1 VTPMERL
8 PRGFWTVGALVALTC
23 GILLWQGLS
32 FLSQPALAPPP
43 VAPPETSQTP
53 EATSPSGENERAT
66 SATQLDSAPAPSN
79 EIVVHVAGAVKN
91 PGIVRIP
98 RGSRVDDAVRAAGG
112 FSSKADPDL
121 VNLAQPLE
129 DGVQIYVPRKGESV
143 TVEGRVGSVSP
154 SGVTVRGLAGR
165 QETPAG
171 KINLNTASAEQL
183 ESLPGVGPATARAIL
198 EYRKQNGGFQSV
210 DELIEVRGI
219 GPKKLEQIRPYV
231 VVR

>member
-1 VTPMERL
+1 MERIPKGL
-8 PRGFWTVGALVALTC
+8 WTVGALVVITC
-23 GILLWQGLS
+23 CLLLWQGLTL
-32 FLSQPALAPPP
+32 LSPSALAPPP
-43 VAPPETSQTP
+43 AVPPDTMHAPET
-53 EATSPSGENERAT
+53 TS
-66 SATQLDSAPAPSN
+66 SAESEGSNSNIQIDQISAQSN
-79 EIVVHVAGAVKN
+79 EIVVHVAGAVKK

-98 RGSRVDDAVRAAGG
+98 RGSRVDDAIRAAGG

-129 DGVQIYVPRKGESV
+129 DGVQVYVPRKGESV
-143 TVEGRVGSVSP
+143 AVEGRVGSIA
-154 SGVTVRGLAGR
+154 SGEAPGR
-165 QETPAG
+165 ASTAHRELPAG

-183 ESLPGVGPATARAIL
+183 EDLPGVGPATARAIL
-198 EYRKQNGGFQSV
+198 DYRKQNGGFQSV

>member
-1 VTPMERL
+1 
-8 PRGFWTVGALVALTC
+8 
-23 GILLWQGLS
+23 
-32 FLSQPALAPPP
+32 
-43 VAPPETSQTP
+43 
-53 EATSPSGENERAT
+53 
-66 SATQLDSAPAPSN
+66 
-79 EIVVHVAGAVKN
+79 VVHVAGAVKN

-112 FSSKADPDL
+112 FSSKADADL

-129 DGVQIYVPRKGESV
+129 DGVQVYVPRKGESV
-143 TVEGRVGSVSP
+143 VVEGRVGSVSP
-154 SGVTVRGLAGR
+154 SGATVRGLAGR

>member
-53 EATSPSGENERAT
+53 EAASPSGENERAT

-112 FSSKADPDL
+112 FSSNADPDL

-129 DGVQIYVPRKGESV
+129 DGVQVYVPRKGESV
-143 TVEGRVGSVSP
+143 VVEGRVGSVSP
-154 SGVTVRGLAGR
+154 SGVTVRGLGR
-165 QETPAG
+165 
-171 KINLNTASAEQL
+171 ASGASRGQNQ
-183 ESLPGVGPATARAIL
+183 P
-198 EYRKQNGGFQSV
+198 EYRERRAAR
-210 DELIEVRGI
+210 ELAWGRSRN
-219 GPKKLEQIRPYV
+219 RPRHPRV
-231 VVR
+231 PQAERRLSICR